1 MSDTERLYKGWTDMW
16 NGQLA
21 LADQILAP
29 GFKAHLTADA
39 TPAPSPVIDPRTAK
53 DWIATIRAKY
63 ETLTYDVVMGPFR
76 DGDMLC
82 AYWRIRATVG
92 GSTVFK
98 VGVDFLKT
106 DGRQITDC
114 WTMNNNASPDMC

>member
-1 MSDTERLYKGWTDMW
+1 MSDTERIYKGWTDMW

-29 GFKAHLTADA
+29 GFKAHLTANA

-76 DGDMLC
+76 AIGC
-82 AYWRIRATVG
+82 APTG
-92 GSTVFK
+92 
-98 VGVDFLKT
+98 
-106 DGRQITDC
+106 
-114 WTMNNNASPDMC
+114 ASGQRWAAARFSRLASIF